1 MTNNIDKNLEYFKHA
16 TEATAKALSNDN
28 ELEIIFGSN
37 SASITGKTINLP
49 SPDVKDLNYIRGLS
63 DTLTFKLRYQDNVL
77 YNRLAPTEAN
87 ALDIYKAL
95 EDARIEAMGT
105 KDYIGCAK
113 NIEHVLLHDAQKA
126 EPNIKD
132 AIRFFAREVF
142 TERKTPQSINL
153 TSYKF
158 DKEDFIDLKNS
169 IDNQEE
175 FAKLTYNIIE
185 KMDLPVSTKEDEEK
199 AQAKKDNKESNEE
212 QNKQEQ
218 QGGQTEQTDDTQQ
231 EENTTSE
238 GSTDDAEEEEKE
250 AGEQPQLSPNDIN
263 SELYKDYKIYTT
275 RFDEIVKAE
284 NLCNPQELKQLRK
297 MLDKQLTQ
305 LQNTITRLAN
315 LLQRKL
321 LAQQKRS
328 WNFEMEEG
336 LLDASRL
343 SSIIVNPTTPPS
355 YKQEKES
362 NFKDTVVTILV
373 DNSGSMRGRPIAIT
387 ALATDILAHTL
398 EKCGVK
404 VEILGFTTRAWKGG
418 KSRAQ
423 WISDGKPDNPGRLN
437 DLRHIIYKDANSL
450 WRRTRDNLGLMLR
463 EGLLKE
469 NIDSE
474 ALIWATKRLLTYP
487 EQRRILMVISD
498 GAPVDDST
506 LSTNSG
512 QYLENHLRHTIR
524 WIESKTDIQLTAIG
538 IGHDVSKYYK
548 RAVTITDVTELG
560 GTITNQLAEL
570 FTV

>member
-1 MTNNIDKNLEYFKHA
+1 MSNNINKNLEYFKHA
-16 TEATAKALSNDN
+16 TEATAKALSNND

-37 SASITGKTINLP
+37 SASITDKTINLP
-49 SPDVKDLNYIRGLS
+49 SPNIKDLNYIRGLS
-63 DTLTFKLRYQDNVL
+63 DTLAFKLRYQDNGI

-87 ALDIYKAL
+87 ALEIYKIL
-95 EDARIEAMGT
+95 EDARIEAVGT

-113 NIEHVLLHDAQKA
+113 NIEHVLLHDALKT

-132 AIRFFAREVF
+132 AIRFFAREIF
-142 TERKTPQSINL
+142 TERKIPQNIDL
-153 TSYKF
+153 TSHNFNK
-158 DKEDFIDLKNS
+158 KDFIDLKNA
-169 IDNQEE
+169 IDNQED
-175 FAKLTYNIIE
+175 FAKLTYKIIK
-185 KMDLPVSTKEDEEK
+185 KMDLTVSTKEEEEK
-199 AQAKKDNKESNEE
+199 AQTKEDDNKSNKE

-218 QGGQTEQTDDTQQ
+218 QDSQTEQTDDTQQ
-231 EENTTSE
+231 EEVTTSE
-238 GSTDDAEEEEKE
+238 DSIDNDDNKE
-250 AGEQPQLSPNDIN
+250 AGEQPQLNRNDIN
-263 SELYKDYKIYTT
+263 SELYKDYKVYTT

-297 MLDKQLTQ
+297 MLDRQLTQ

-343 SSIIVNPTTPPS
+343 SSIIANPTNPPS

-362 NFKDTVVTILV
+362 KFKDTVVTILV

-506 LSTNSG
+506 LSTNDG
-512 QYLENHLRHTIR
+512 QYLEKHLRHTIE
-524 WIESKTDIQLTAIG
+524 WIENKTDIQLTAIG
-538 IGHDVSKYYK
+538 IGHDVNRYYK
-548 RAVTITDVTELG
+548 RAVTITDINELG

-570 FTV
+570 FTI